1 MNVNITF
8 CEESEICTVR
18 NEYNNDTSIV
28 HVLYDPLDINYF
40 VIKLVI
46 LGQGADFTY
55 TNFSGGGGLHFT
67 YTNFSGGRGFA
78 FHLHTLSGAILKQN

>member
-46 LGQGADFTY
+46 LGQYPLRARSPFEY
-55 TNFSGGGGLHFT
+55 VL
-67 YTNFSGGRGFA
+67 R
-78 FHLHTLSGAILKQN
+78 